1 MRSTKTN
8 GIRGLAVVTLALAA
22 AIWGMPTIASAT
34 EPAMRIAFPSG
45 MNGQIVVTMEKA
57 GIAEQSGIKARF
69 ESFQYGPPMMEAL
82 AAGSLDA
89 VVTSLMPVTSYASKI
104 PGDIRIVAM
113 VGQSSHSL
121 MVDKDGG
128 IATPEA
134 LVGKKLGVS
143 FGSDSHLDTLVWL
156 KEASL
161 ADKVSLVNIA
171 PSELA
176 TALAN
181 KSVDAIV
188 IRQPQVLRLQQ
199 QSGAKILH
207 TWPFRFVAI
216 VKSKFIAERPQ
227 DVEKFVASL
236 RQAILFIAQNKQKA
250 ATWFGEYLRTDP
262 AIVQAVSKD
271 DPFYAVTDIGQID
284 ISVNP
289 GSRALIE
296 KWSADAFEYKMI
308 KRKLDIE
315 TLFR

>member
-1 MRSTKTN
+1 MRAIVPNCFS
-8 GIRGLAVVTLALAA
+8 LAFATLALAT
-22 AIWGMPTIASAT
+22 AICMPTIAGAADS
-34 EPAMRIAFPSG
+34 EMRIAFPSG
-45 MNGQIVVTMEKA
+45 MNGQIVVTMERA

-82 AAGSLDA
+82 AAGSIDA

-128 IATPEA
+128 IAAPEA
-134 LVGKKLGVS
+134 LAGKKLGVS

-156 KEASL
+156 KAAGL
-161 ADKVSLVNIA
+161 ADKVALVNIA

-199 QSGAKILH
+199 QSGARILH

-227 DVEKFVASL
+227 DVEKFVAGLCKS
-236 RQAILFIAQNKQKA
+236 ILFIAQNKQQA
-250 ATWFGEYLRTDP
+250 AAWFAEYLRTDP
-262 AIVQAVSKD
+262 AIIQAVSKD
-271 DPFYAVTDIGQID
+271 DPFYAVTDISQID
-284 ISVNP
+284 ISVNSS
-289 GSRALIE
+289 SRALIE

-308 KRKLDIE
+308 KRKLDLE
-315 TLFR
+315 TLLP